1 MATTSDAKVIA
12 ALAAEDDAFEQ
23 LRSRAASMV
32 GSMMSQAERIMEVGT
47 PADKA
52 QFVKTVLPAI
62 LKSLQDK
69 KEGDDL
75 AELRQAQADLM
86 SEVREALLR
95 RPDEMADRSV
105 PDVPTDDREPDR
117 RGDRAGDGEP
127 AGARRRA
134 PKARAGEGAN
144 PKPTRVAPRGKARN
158 SR

>member
-1 MATTSDAKVIA
+1 MATKADAEVIA
-12 ALAAEDDAFEQ
+12 ALAADDDAFEA

-75 AELRQAQADLM
+75 AELRQAQADLL

-95 RPDEMADRSV
+95 PATGADDMV
-105 PDVPTDDREPDR
+105 PGVPTDGDPEPSR
-117 RGDRAGDGEP
+117 VPEP
-127 AGARRRA
+127 APRPRRA
-134 PKARAGEGAN
+134 TPARKADGRPA
-144 PKPTRVAPRGKARN
+144 KVAPRGKARN
-158 SR
+158 ST